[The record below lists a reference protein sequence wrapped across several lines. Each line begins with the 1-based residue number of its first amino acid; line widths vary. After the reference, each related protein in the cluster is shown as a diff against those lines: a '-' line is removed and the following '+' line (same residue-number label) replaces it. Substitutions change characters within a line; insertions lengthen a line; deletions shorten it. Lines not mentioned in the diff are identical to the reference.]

1 MDIIYY
7 LSTYKSTSKAFWI
20 VYEIYSLT
28 YQWSFN
34 INIYLLFD
42 LPEILREVTGVSWD
56 GLEVWGDMFV
66 EDDDTDPTKQEGGG
80 EEIIQG
86 DTADPGGKV
95 R

>member
-56 GLEVWGDMFV
+56 GLAVWGDIVV
-66 EDDDTDPTKQEGGG
+66 EDPTSQEGVG
-80 EEIIQG
+80 EIVNQG
-86 DTADPGGKV
+86 DTEDPGGKV
-95 R
+95 K

>member
-66 EDDDTDPTKQEGGG
+66 EDPTSQEGVG
-80 EEIIQG
+80 EIVNQG
-86 DTADPGGKV
+86 DTEDPGGKV
-95 R
+95 K

>member
-56 GLEVWGDMFV
+56 GLAVWGDIFV
-66 EDDDTDPTKQEGGG
+66 EDPTSQEGVG
-80 EEIIQG
+80 EIVNQG
-86 DTADPGGKV
+86 DTEDPGGKV
-95 R
+95 K

>member
-28 YQWSFN
+28 YQWSFK

-42 LPEILREVTGVSWD
+42 LLEILREVTGVSWD

-66 EDDDTDPTKQEGGG
+66 EDPTSQEGVG
-80 EEIIQG
+80 EIVNQG
-86 DTADPGGKV
+86 DTEDPGGKV
-95 R
+95 K